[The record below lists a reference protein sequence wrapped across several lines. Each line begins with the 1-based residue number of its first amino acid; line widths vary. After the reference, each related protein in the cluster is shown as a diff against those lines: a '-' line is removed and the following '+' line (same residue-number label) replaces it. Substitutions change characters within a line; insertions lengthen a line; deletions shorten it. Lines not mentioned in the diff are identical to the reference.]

1 MGININFHH
10 INTRMCIPMDIT
22 ALLPIISPRI
32 TTTIIIIF
40 TLTIAQNLLEIVRY
54 LLDLKRITKIIS
66 ITTMAMIRIT
76 TRNTVAQINSIRI
89 RISKKTNSKKDRG
102 ADKKI
107 VLRIKNKRKK
117 IIRKL
122 IIQKNAIKRKASHIN
137 SLTIKVAFYQ
147 RKAIQER
154 ISN

>member
-1 MGININFHH
+1 MAINTNFHH
-10 INTRMCIPMDIT
+10 INTRMCIRMDIT

-40 TLTIAQNLLEIVRY
+40 IPTIAQNLLEIARY

-66 ITTMAMIRIT
+66 ITTMAMTRIT
-76 TRNTVAQINSIRI
+76 TRNTVAQTSSIRI
-89 RISKKTNSKKDRG
+89 RILKKTNNKKDRG
-102 ADKKI
+102 AGRKI

-122 IIQKNAIKRKASHIN
+122 IIQKNEIKPKASHIN

-147 RKAIQER
+147 QRAIQER